1 MLNAMHNARGA
12 ALGVVLGIL
21 AAVTLAAFL
30 IYFFYCPCTRIPGGW
45 LLGDEVSEPVADWS
59 FANDV
64 PLCQIQV
71 QSWLPHSV
79 NLNCMSSRGQL
90 FLSCASCDGKV
101 WSTAALAN
109 PDARIRMNGNVYPV
123 KLTRVEDPEGLDEAW
138 NARSAKFDRP
148 PSPRRE
154 GWWSFRVVSR

>member
-1 MLNAMHNARGA
+1 MHIAMRNARGA
-12 ALGVVLGIL
+12 ARTAVLGIL
-21 AAVTLAAFL
+21 GAVALAVAL
-30 IYFFYCPCTRIPGGW
+30 TYFFYCPCSRVPGAW
-45 LLGDEVSEPVADWS
+45 LLGNEMTEPVADWS
-59 FANDV
+59 FANEV

-79 NLNCMSSRGQL
+79 NLNCMSSRGRL
-90 FLSCASCDGKV
+90 FLSCARCDGKT

-109 PDARIRMNGNVYPV
+109 PNARLRMNESVYLV
-123 KLTRVEDPEGLDEAW
+123 ALTRVEDPEVLDEAW